1 MLLATRWTDLVVHQ
15 VCFMKEAIEMK
26 EREDIKSIKLAR

>member
-1 MLLATRWTDLVVHQ
+1 MLLAARWTDLVIHE
-15 VCFMKEAIEMK
+15 VCFMKEAIEIK